1 MLEQA
6 SQKGRGCSFPGDAQD
21 HVGWG
26 PGQYGLVLNVEVDCP
41 DCGRGVRAS

>member
-1 MLEQA
+1 VLEQA

-26 PGQYGLVLNVEVDCP
+26 PGQYGLVPDLEVGDP
-41 DCGRGVRAS
+41 ACGRGVGT